1 MNKRQYIKFVRTI
14 IESPRNDEGKI
25 SMLRQG
31 FLQYI
36 EDHNRW
42 IPCYERLPVINDDW
56 YSDCVL
62 VTDEYGWQ
70 GMAYHTRNGWM
81 FAECKNSTIQIDWT
95 AIVAWR
101 PLPEKYERGN

>member
-42 IPCYERLPVINDDW
+42 IPCYERLPMRNDG
-56 YSDCVL
+56 YSECVL
-62 VTDEYGWQ
+62 VTNEDDWQGMAYYTDEYGWV
-70 GMAYHTRNGWM
+70 
-81 FAECKNSTIQIDWT
+81 FAESCNSNIKIDWT
-95 AIVAWR
+95 EIVAWR
-101 PLPEKYERGN
+101 PLPEKYKGDK